1 MGPRGMENRAW
12 SKHFTVYLFIFLLLN
27 CMDVFPILKIHFG
40 TSLHDPVVRN
50 PPAKEGDTNMILS
63 PGRFHILGGS

>member
-1 MGPRGMENRAW
+1 
-12 SKHFTVYLFIFLLLN
+12 
-27 CMDVFPILKIHFG
+27 MDVFPILKIHFG
-40 TSLHDPVVRN
+40 TSLRDPVVGN